1 MTYNAASR
9 KDIRAAEKS
18 QVIISTIDRE
28 VIAGLMSVKNGRHWI
43 SEQLANSF
51 VFRDPF
57 SPDPSV
63 HAYNAGLRAAGIKLF
78 NDLVLYAPDNLILM
92 MKESHERAIID
103 AVRSAADRPT
113 DGDSDAYPTD
123 EYGRP
128 IYPSN
133 PAEGAQP
140 TQ

>member
-9 KDIRAAEKS
+9 KHIRAAEKS
-18 QVIISTIDRE
+18 QVMISTIDRE

-57 SPDPSV
+57 SADPNI

-92 MKESHERAIID
+92 MKEAHERAITD
-103 AVRSAADRPT
+103 AVRRDTADRT
-113 DGDSDAYPTD
+113 ADGDPDATD
-123 EYGRP
+123 EYGRW
-128 IYPSN
+128 IDPSDA
-133 PAEGAQP
+133 AEGALA